1 MTVHA
6 DPRAELARWQRSLLP
21 AGLMDGGEGGRSPGD
36 WVVDLLATALALALG
51 VALLAATWDDHSE
64 TMQVV
69 DVVLGLLSIAA
80 LWLRRSFPAAVG
92 VGTNAA
98 ALVSGMAGAAGL
110 IALYGVAHRSSW
122 KVVGVV
128 SALALAA
135 AVVYPVLYP
144 GEDSS
149 GVNVPLGMLLT
160 VVVIGWG
167 LFARARREL
176 VRSLQD
182 RAARLEAD
190 QRMHVEQAREAERRR
205 IAGEMHDV
213 LAHRVSLLSLHAG
226 ALEFRPDA
234 PPEEVAHAAGVIRT
248 SANAVMQELREVIG
262 VLREDEPGMER
273 PQPTLAEIPALI
285 EESRAAGM
293 RVEARVDAD
302 AAVAAATGRT
312 AYRIVQEGLTNA
324 RKHAPGAAVRI
335 AVFARGEGSPPGL
348 EVVVVSRRAVG
359 ARAAGAGPTDSG
371 SGTGLIGLAE
381 RVALAGGEL
390 EHGRRAGGD
399 HVLRATLP

>member
-1 MTVHA
+1 MSAHA

-21 AGLMDGGEGGRSPGD
+21 AGLMDGGAGGRSPGD
-36 WVVDLLATALALALG
+36 WVVDVLATVLAFGLG
-51 VALLAATWDDHSE
+51 AALLAATWDDHSE
-64 TMQVV
+64 PMRVV

-80 LWLRRSFPAAVG
+80 LWLRRSHPAAVG
-92 VGTNAA
+92 VGTSAA
-98 ALVSGMAGAAGL
+98 ALLSGLAGAAGL

-122 KVVGVV
+122 RVLGAV
-128 SALALAA
+128 SALSASAAL
-135 AVVYPVLYP
+135 VFPVLYP
-144 GEDSS
+144 GEDTS
-149 GVNVPLGMLLT
+149 GVNIPLGILLT
-160 VVVIGWG
+160 GVVVGWG

-182 RAARLEAD
+182 RAARLEAE
-190 QRMHVEQAREAERRR
+190 QRLHVEQAREAERRR

-226 ALEFRPDA
+226 ALEFRPGA
-234 PPEEVAHAAGVIRT
+234 PPEEIAEAAGVIRT
-248 SANAVMQELREVIG
+248 SANAIMQELREVIG

-273 PQPTLAEIPALI
+273 PQPTLTEIPALI

-302 AAVAAATGRT
+302 ADVPAATART

-324 RKHAPGAAVRI
+324 RKHAPGAAVTV
-335 AVFARGEGSPPGL
+335 AVRARGEGSPPGL
-348 EVVVVSRRAVG
+348 VVEVVTRRAVG
-359 ARAAGAGPTDSG
+359 ARAAGTVDG
-371 SGTGLIGLAE
+371 SGTGLIGLSE

-390 EHGRRAGGD
+390 EHGRRIGGD